1 MKGSES
7 IVVDYTLNEPPEQ
20 IWRALTEPK
29 LLGQWLME
37 NDIRPVVGHKFN
49 FRSKPMT
56 NWDGIVHCEVLEV
69 DPPRKFVYSWQGGA
83 ENDGSPGP
91 RLDTTV
97 TWTLTPTSTG
107 GTLLHLVHH
116 GFQPDDYAFQIMGQG
131 WRSMVTAEKI
141 TRILTEAP
149 APVAS

>member
-7 IVVDYTLNEPPEQ
+7 IVVDYTLNEPPEE

-29 LLGQWLME
+29 LLSQWLME
-37 NDIRPVVGHKFN
+37 NDIQPVVGHKFN
-49 FRSKPMT
+49 FRAKPMGDW
-56 NWDGIVHCEVLEV
+56 NGIVDCEVLEA
-69 DPPRKFVYSWQGGA
+69 DPPHKLVYTWQGGSDKNEA
-83 ENDGSPGP
+83 YGH

-116 GFQPDDYAFQIMGQG
+116 GFQPGDYAFEIMGQG

-141 TRILTEAP
+141 THILAG
-149 APVAS
+149 A